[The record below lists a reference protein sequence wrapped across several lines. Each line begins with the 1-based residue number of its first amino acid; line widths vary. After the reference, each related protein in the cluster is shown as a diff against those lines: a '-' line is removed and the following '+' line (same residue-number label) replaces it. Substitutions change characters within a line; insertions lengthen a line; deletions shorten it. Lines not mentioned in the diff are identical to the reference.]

1 MEYHTKEKY
10 IQKYLH
16 ILESNMAAI
25 VKKIGNIKFN

>member
-16 ILESNMAAI
+16 ILESYMDVI
-25 VKKIGNIKFN
+25 VKNIGNIKFN